1 MGVKFIDMYD
11 IFLLIAPFFCIIL
24 AGYVFTRLN
33 IAKADWIS
41 SLNHFVLKIGFPAII
56 FTSLAKAKIDFAEQ
70 SSLII
75 VNSAFI
81 LFCFALAIIATKVFK
96 LNKTMERTLFICL
109 PFGNIA
115 YLGLPVLLEV
125 YGQGIITQ
133 GSIILSM
140 YLIWI
145 FTLGVYYLERSGK
158 ESVEPGKIFT
168 NLLKNPLLLGVI
180 LGLAASFIKIPVNS
194 VFMKTFDMLARSA
207 TPVILFSIGI
217 FIAQI
222 RIGHWHDWIGVSFY
236 TVVKLLVL
244 PGALLLIFRLASL
257 QSPGFTAT
265 IVEAAMP
272 LALTPYA
279 LAQEYDMDREFITKS
294 IMLSTIISIISLSMW
309 FVVLK

>member
-1 MGVKFIDMYD
+1 MYN
-11 IFLLIAPFFCIIL
+11 IFLLIAPFFGIIL
-24 AGYVFTRLN
+24 AGYVFSKLN
-33 IAKADWIS
+33 IAKFDWIEA
-41 SLNHFVLKIGFPAII
+41 LNSFVLKIGLPAII

-75 VNSAFI
+75 ANSAFI
-81 LFCFALAIIATKVFK
+81 LFCFALAIIATKVFR

-125 YGQGIITQ
+125 YGQNIITH

-158 ESVEPGKIFT
+158 ESVELGKILT
-168 NLLKNPLLLGVI
+168 NFLKNSLLIGVI
-180 LGLAASFIKIPVNS
+180 MGIAASFIKIQVNS

-222 RIGHWHDWIGVSFY
+222 RIGRWRDWIGVSFY
-236 TVVKLLVL
+236 SVVKLLVL
-244 PGALLLIFRLASL
+244 PGLLFLIFHLTNL
-257 QSPGFTAT
+257 KSPGFSAT

-294 IMLSTIISIISLSMW
+294 IMLSTIISIISISVWLL
-309 FVVLK
+309 VLK

>member
-1 MGVKFIDMYD
+1 MYD
-11 IFLLIAPFFCIIL
+11 IFLLIAPFFGIIL
-24 AGYVFTRLN
+24 AGYFFSKLN
-33 IAKADWIS
+33 IAKSDWIEV
-41 SLNHFVLKIGFPAII
+41 LNSFVLKIGFPAII

-81 LFCFALAIIATKVFK
+81 LFCFALAIIATKIFK
-96 LNKTMERTLFICL
+96 LNKTMGRTLFICL

-125 YGQGIITQ
+125 YGQNIITH

-145 FTLGVYYLERSGK
+145 FTLGVYYLERSNSEG
-158 ESVEPGKIFT
+158 VELRKILI

-180 LGLAASFIKIPVNS
+180 FGVTASFINIPVNS
-194 VFMKTFDMLARSA
+194 IFLKTFDMIARSA

-222 RIGHWHDWIGVSFY
+222 SFGYWRAWIGISIY
-236 TVVKLLVL
+236 TVFKLLVL
-244 PGALLLIFRLASL
+244 PGLLFLIFYLTNL
-257 QSPGFTAT
+257 KSPGFTAT

-279 LAQEYDMDREFITKS
+279 LAQEYDLDSEFITKS
-294 IMLSTIISIISLSMW
+294 IMLSTTISIVSLSMW
-309 FVVLK
+309 MVILQ